1 MTAIN
6 EKLGIP
12 AEIRA
17 EFERRD
23 KAMSGGLKW
32 VLTPATVT
40 GTAATGAWTREVLI
54 NLTDAAGAVQD
65 WFTASF
71 ANGLS
76 VSDTSSAGTASI
88 ASTTLNV
95 VNGKAVVTVTG
106 SAHAWAATE
115 TDTLTVAQ
123 QTILGQT
130 VAAKTSVETF
140 A

>member
-6 EKLGIP
+6 EKMGIP

-32 VLTPATVT
+32 VLTPATVA
-40 GTAATGAWTREVLI
+40 GTAATGAWTRQVLI
-54 NLTDAAGAVQD
+54 TLTDAAGTVQD